1 MDADLAVE
9 IVRALFTYEP
19 ETGVLRWRNR
29 TGRWGRIPAGSVAG
43 TPSTGGYLQV
53 RVDNRVSNLR
63 DVSWEANT
71 QNIRRANSLSTH
83 GWLGVQKTSSP
94 NRWKAAISVK
104 GKQRHLGTFGS
115 PEEAH
120 KRYLSA
126 KRELHEGCTL

>member
-53 RVDNRVSNLR
+53 RVDGKSRMVHR
-63 DVSWEANT
+63 IIWTYANGAT
-71 QNIRRANSLSTH
+71 
-83 GWLGVQKTSSP
+83 P
-94 NRWKAAISVK
+94 
-104 GKQRHLGTFGS
+104 
-115 PEEAH
+115 
-120 KRYLSA
+120 
-126 KRELHEGCTL
+126 HEGCTL